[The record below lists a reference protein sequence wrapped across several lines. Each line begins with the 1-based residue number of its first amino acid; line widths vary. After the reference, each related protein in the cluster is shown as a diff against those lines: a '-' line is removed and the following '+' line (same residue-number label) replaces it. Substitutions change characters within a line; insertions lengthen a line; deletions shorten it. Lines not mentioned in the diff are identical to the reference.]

1 MKDNMNKNGNNES
14 ASDQKTRKK
23 GILTRV
29 REITRALATYFATS
43 HGVWGYVVPVTI
55 PACIAGLLAARLLG
69 VAPVFWLLLPMFAVI
84 MAETLVETRRSREE
98 WGATGMRTVVVT
110 AGFLVLA
117 RLLFLDQPAVYLM
130 IVRAASA
137 VTLAIMGLWVFSR
150 ILVIFIDLFREV
162 FFSVD
167 DDSVNHGLGGVVFTF
182 HVPAVWI
189 LYSAACGRFWLALA
203 SAAVFLVVYLLVFL
217 HELREQEYFAWLV
230 DNGYCDVSPDGVVT
244 LRPSGKAVNVNDRQE
259 S

>member
-1 MKDNMNKNGNNES
+1 MNDNTKKS
-14 ASDQKTRKK
+14 AEDRKTRKG

-29 REITRALATYFATS
+29 REKILALATYFATS
-43 HGVWGYVVPVTI
+43 HGAWGYAAPVTI
-55 PACIAGLLAARLLG
+55 PACIAGLAAVRLLG
-69 VAPVFWLLLPMFAVI
+69 EASVDWLLLPMFAVI

-98 WGATGMRTVVVT
+98 WGEAVMRTVVVT

-117 RLLFLDQPAVYLM
+117 RLLFLDQPAVYLT
-130 IVRAASA
+130 IIQAASA

-150 ILVIFIDLFREV
+150 IVVIFIYLFREA

-167 DDSVNHGLGGVVFTF
+167 DDVNHGLGVVFTF

-189 LYSAACGRFWLALA
+189 LYPAACGRFWVALTV
-203 SAAVFLVVYLLVFL
+203 AAVSFMGGYLLVFL
-217 HELREQEYFAWLV
+217 LDFVQ
-230 DNGYCDVSPDGVVT
+230 
-244 LRPSGKAVNVNDRQE
+244 PSGKAVNINDRQE

>member
-29 REITRALATYFATS
+29 REITCALATYFATS

-98 WGATGMRTVVVT
+98 WGAAGLRTVVVST
-110 AGFLVLA
+110 GFLVLA
-117 RLLFLDQPAVYLM
+117 RLLFLDQPAVYLLIM
-130 IVRAASA
+130 YAAYALIGASMLIWM
-137 VTLAIMGLWVFSR
+137 VSR
-150 ILVIFIDLFREV
+150 FMVILISLIREV

-167 DDSVNHGLGGVVFTF
+167 DDSVDGRMGVVLTF
-182 HVPAVWI
+182 LGPAMWILFPAV
-189 LYSAACGRFWLALA
+189 CDRFWIALA
-203 SAAVFLVVYLLVFL
+203 VAAVSLVVYLLVFL

-259 S
+259 L

>member
-1 MKDNMNKNGNNES
+1 MKKS
-14 ASDQKTRKK
+14 AEDRKTRKG

-29 REITRALATYFATS
+29 REKTLALATYFATS
-43 HGVWGYVVPVTI
+43 HGVWGYAAPVTI
-55 PACIAGLLAARLLG
+55 PACIAGLAAVRLLG
-69 VAPVFWLLLPMFAVI
+69 EASVDWLLLPMFAVI

-98 WGATGMRTVVVT
+98 WGEAVMRTVVVT

-130 IVRAASA
+130 IIRAASA
-137 VTLAIMGLWVFSR
+137 AALAVMGLWVFIR
-150 ILVIFIDLFREV
+150 IMVIFIYLFREF

-167 DDSVNHGLGGVVFTF
+167 DDVESGLGVVFTF

-189 LYSAACGRFWLALA
+189 LYSAACGRFWVALA

-217 HELREQEYFAWLV
+217 LGLRKHEYSAQ
-230 DNGYCDVSPDGVVT
+230 
-244 LRPSGKAVNVNDRQE
+244 PSGKAVNINDRQQ

>member
-1 MKDNMNKNGNNES
+1 MNDNMKKS
-14 ASDQKTRKK
+14 AEDRKTRKG

-29 REITRALATYFATS
+29 REKTLALATYFATS
-43 HGVWGYVVPVTI
+43 HGVWGYAAPVTI
-55 PACIAGLLAARLLG
+55 PACIAGLAAVRLLG
-69 VAPVFWLLLPMFAVI
+69 EASVDWLLLPMFAVI

-98 WGATGMRTVVVT
+98 WGEAVMRTVVVT

-117 RLLFLDQPAVYLM
+117 RLLFLDQPAVYLT
-130 IVRAASA
+130 IIQAASA

-150 ILVIFIDLFREV
+150 IMVIFIYLFREA

-167 DDSVNHGLGGVVFTF
+167 DDVNHGLGVVFTF

-189 LYSAACGRFWLALA
+189 LYPAACGRFWVALTV
-203 SAAVFLVVYLLVFL
+203 AAVSFMGGYLLVFL
-217 HELREQEYFAWLV
+217 LGLRKQEYFV
-230 DNGYCDVSPDGVVT
+230 Q
-244 LRPSGKAVNVNDRQE
+244 PSGKAVNINDRQE